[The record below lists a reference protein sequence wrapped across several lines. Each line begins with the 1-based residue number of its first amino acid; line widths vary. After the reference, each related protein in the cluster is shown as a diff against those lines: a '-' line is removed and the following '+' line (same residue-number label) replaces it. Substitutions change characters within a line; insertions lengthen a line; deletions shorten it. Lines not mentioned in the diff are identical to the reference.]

1 MDDAA
6 RIQVAGL
13 RPLRAPLVLAGI
25 AAAVAVMGL
34 GLGLPMLA
42 AYGEQLSITRQG
54 TNGPMAGW
62 LIAGGLPSATALGC
76 GIATGAWA
84 TANRLRARVAALGIL
99 AVIAAPTLAALVVA
113 LVGGWMS
120 SWLELPWEPHVEFS
134 EPPLAFATAV
144 GVCGAV
150 GVIVGA
156 ALAGAGIGL
165 AFLGR
170 AFRSSR
176 A

>member
-1 MDDAA
+1 MDDAERTEA
-6 RIQVAGL
+6 TGR

-42 AYGEQLSITRQG
+42 EYGEQLSITRQG

-62 LIAGGLPSATALGC
+62 LIAGGLPSATAFFC
-76 GIATGAWA
+76 GIAAGFWA
-84 TANRLRARVAALGIL
+84 TANRLPPRLAALGIL
-99 AVIAAPTLAALVVA
+99 AVIAAPTLAALLVA
-113 LVGGWMS
+113 LIAGWMS
-120 SWLELPWEPHVEFS
+120 PWLELPWEPSVEFS

-170 AFRSSR
+170 ACRSSR